1 MQRTAHRTA
10 VWAGLGAGPAPARPR
25 ALILPGE
32 KPSVWSAR
40 KWPGVRGSP
49 REENA
54 PAGLTNV
61 AGRSLSLI
69 DLGSARSSPR
79 LKPAKS
85 LILLALPREVHQ
97 LREAGRHAHHRS
109 ELIRHEE
116 RRGESPK
123 RWLRPLR
130 YQAVQSHPAPAYGAH
145 LYLASKVE
153 KTSTRPS
160 PAPRCIT
167 FRSAMSR

>member
-1 MQRTAHRTA
+1 M
-10 VWAGLGAGPAPARPR
+10 
-25 ALILPGE
+25 
-32 KPSVWSAR
+32 WSAR

-85 LILLALPREVHQ
+85 LILLRSLGKCINSVR
-97 LREAGRHAHHRS
+97 LAGTPIIAVS
-109 ELIRHEE
+109 SFAMKSDEE
-116 RRGESPK
+116 K
-123 RWLRPLR
+123 
-130 YQAVQSHPAPAYGAH
+130 A
-145 LYLASKVE
+145 
-153 KTSTRPS
+153 
-160 PAPRCIT
+160 
-167 FRSAMSR
+167 RSAGCDHYVTKPYSPIQLLRTVRTFTWRAKLKKRRPDPHRRHVA